1 MKQIPYVMCVHQSVE
16 CFKTKQTFLKE
27 TIFCNIKT
35 VMKTFCLSLA
45 GLFYL
50 DWISSWISHVQ
61 PPSWSCGIIPQ
72 NFPFF
77 LHTHISCC
85 YTTGE
90 GTSETH
96 GECYQRS
103 HRLGNFGL
111 IQLWTTTILVFHKF
125 LMCLLHRHLKIASVL
140 ASCLFPS
147 LVISSGS
154 HIYLICSIH
163 FCFMLET
170 YVSEIQMK
178 ANLSTKVKNALEKG
192 QINACKDV

>member
-1 MKQIPYVMCVHQSVE
+1 MQYQDCDEDILLESCRPV
-16 CFKTKQTFLKE
+16 
-27 TIFCNIKT
+27 
-35 VMKTFCLSLA
+35 LSWLN
-45 GLFYL
+45 LQL
-50 DWISSWISHVQ
+50 DFSRPASFMIMWYNSSE
-61 PPSWSCGIIPQ
+61 
-72 NFPFF
+72 FPF
-77 LHTHISCC
+77 LSAHTHISCC

-96 GECYQRS
+96 GECYRRS
-103 HRLGNFGL
+103 HRLGNFDL

-147 LVISSGS
+147 LGISSGS